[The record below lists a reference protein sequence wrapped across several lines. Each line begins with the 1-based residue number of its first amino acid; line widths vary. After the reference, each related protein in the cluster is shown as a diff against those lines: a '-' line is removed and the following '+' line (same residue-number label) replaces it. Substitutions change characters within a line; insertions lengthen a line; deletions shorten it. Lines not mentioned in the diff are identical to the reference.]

1 MLSAKHLFIKFHQ
14 SWPKPCNKNQDS
26 YIDLHVFDGE
36 GLDDGR
42 LRGHVA
48 VELVPALVPLDAV
61 EGVAA
66 EVVAA
71 GQVGLLALLDE
82 LRDSDGEVGQA
93 VDHCKYI
100 DLG

>member
-1 MLSAKHLFIKFHQ
+1 M
-14 SWPKPCNKNQDS
+14 PP
-26 YIDLHVFDGE
+26 
-36 GLDDGR
+36 
-42 LRGHVA
+42 
-48 VELVPALVPLDAV
+48 LVPLDTV

-71 GQVGLLALLDE
+71 RQVGLLALLDE